1 MYQMERERVKR
12 LIRLKRA
19 RIKNVKPWPEITGLT
34 KEAKQHERVS
44 TDQKHRVSSDGNY
57 IFDFLRRSMYGL
69 IRKSKRQTK

>member
-19 RIKNVKPWPEITGLT
+19 RIKNVKPWPEITGLI
-34 KEAKQHERVS
+34 KEAKNERVS
-44 TDQKHRVSSDGNY
+44 VDQKHCSCDNGNY
-57 IFDFLRRSMYGL
+57 IFDFLRRGLYRL